1 MKLIQVCLLHAR
13 SSIQICFFRILMI
26 PCFKRKL
33 TYLGMELKGLFEA
46 FRMEGVEALL
56 DGATADADGRTE
68 VRASLSSPM

>member
-1 MKLIQVCLLHAR
+1 M
-13 SSIQICFFRILMI
+13 
-26 PCFKRKL
+26 

>member
-1 MKLIQVCLLHAR
+1 MKHIQVVFVSYAAVSRL
-13 SSIQICFFRILMI
+13 
-26 PCFKRKL
+26 CFKRKM